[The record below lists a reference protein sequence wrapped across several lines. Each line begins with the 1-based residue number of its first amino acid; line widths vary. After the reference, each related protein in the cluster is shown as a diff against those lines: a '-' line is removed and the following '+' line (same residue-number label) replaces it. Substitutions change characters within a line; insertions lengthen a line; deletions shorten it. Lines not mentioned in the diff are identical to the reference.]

1 MIRILAKLFAVTILL
16 ITLSYVA
23 SLLAAPVAYLS
34 STGSDAN
41 PCTATQPCADITR
54 AMQVVDVGGQI
65 YCINSPSTIGNM
77 GAFIDGFSVTI
88 DCSGLY
94 LVNSSNYVGLGF
106 FGTNQ
111 VVKIR
116 NLTISELPGSGNH
129 AIQVTGSGTLIIEN
143 CVFENFNSNTP
154 LDIEPIGA
162 IEPRNNQQPNIK
174 QCFRRIDQASRRRKC
189 DGYIQR
195 PHHRRKFGRWIEDR
209 HDQRPVSVDISNS
222 TISNNT
228 GNGMN
233 AVSGA
238 GGTNMLNIK
247 NSVIARNGSAGIQA
261 NGSNAA
267 ALVNNTLLDS
277 NTAGATSAV
286 GGGRIM
292 TYGNNSIGALPAL
305 DLRVGA
311 AAIAIGNG
319 AGRAFG
325 RLRA

>member
-1 MIRILAKLFAVTILL
+1 MIRILAKLFAVTVLL

-23 SLLAAPVAYLS
+23 PLSAAPVVYLS

-65 YCINSPSTIGNM
+65 SCINSPSTLGNIGDSL
-77 GAFIDGFSVTI
+77 DGFSVTI

-116 NLTISELPGSGNH
+116 NLTMNELPGSGNH

-154 LDIEPIGA
+154 LDIEPIGPLNLVITNSRISNSA
-162 IEPRNNQQPNIK
+162 SGVFIK
-174 QCFRRIDQASRRRKC
+174 PAAGGSVTATFNGLTIDGNSGGGLKT
-189 DGYIQR
+189 DTTNGL
-195 PHHRRKFGRWIEDR
+195 
-209 HDQRPVSVDISNS
+209 VSVDISNS

-292 TYGNNSIGALPAL
+292 TYGNNSIVGPAGSGFTGSAPL
-305 DLRVGA
+305 Q
-311 AAIAIGNG
+311 
-319 AGRAFG
+319 
-325 RLRA
+325 